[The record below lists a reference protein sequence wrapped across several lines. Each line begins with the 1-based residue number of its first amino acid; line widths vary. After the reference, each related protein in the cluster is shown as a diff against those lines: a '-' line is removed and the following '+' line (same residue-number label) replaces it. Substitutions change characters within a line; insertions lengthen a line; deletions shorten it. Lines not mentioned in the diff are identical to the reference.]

1 MYKINKKQYE
11 IADKLG
17 LVITPSIKKDKKLDV
32 YKNGKYLSSIGAS
45 GYDDYYSHFK
55 SHDKLFADERKML
68 YLLRHKD
75 NIGDAGR
82 LSKYLL
88 WDL

>member
-32 YKNGKYLSSIGAS
+32 YKNGKYLVSIGAKGS
-45 GYDDYYSHFK
+45 DDYHSHFK
-55 SHDKLFADERKML
+55 NNNLVFANERKRL